1 MGMTQG
7 REGKR
12 ERGKEGGRRR
22 KEKEEKE
29 KMRRK
34 KGKTLST
41 KCFRVYGVT
50 STSRKEGI
58 NVDLNEFVW
67 AERSGNITGNGTFV
81 ILNGILI

>member
-1 MGMTQG
+1 MVQVGQWSYFFLRIRGSKACCIVTQG

-29 KMRRK
+29 KKRRK

-41 KCFRVYGVT
+41 KCFRMYGVT
-50 STSRKEGI
+50 STSRKGI
-58 NVDLNEFVW
+58 NFDLN
-67 AERSGNITGNGTFV
+67 
-81 ILNGILI
+81 

>member
-1 MGMTQG
+1 MVQVGQWSYFFLRIRGSKACCIVMGMTQG

-29 KMRRK
+29 KKRRK

-41 KCFRVYGVT
+41 KCFRMYGVT
-50 STSRKEGI
+50 STSREGI
-58 NVDLNEFVW
+58 NFDLN
-67 AERSGNITGNGTFV
+67 
-81 ILNGILI
+81 